1 MLHLNTQSKV
11 FNMQE
16 LQEQILEREQF
27 NKRDMNTE
35 NIYQIID
42 DLEGFA
48 DKIGSEWM
56 KERVAMLEA
65 QLAALEINQSTK

>member
-1 MLHLNTQSKV
+1 
-11 FNMQE
+11 MQDW
-16 LQEQILEREQF
+16 QQQILEREGF

-48 DKIGSEWM
+48 EQVGSEWM
-56 KERVAMLEA
+56 KERLAMLEA
-65 QLAALEINQSTK
+65 HLAQLENNQSIK